1 MIVVGLNHRTVPLEV
16 LERMTVDDSRLPKAL
31 HDLRSRDDIVDAII
45 VSTCN
50 RTEIYVVANRYHA
63 AVGDVRDFLRQLGN
77 TPVEDFADH
86 IYELHDDTAI
96 RHLFRVAAGLDSAI
110 VGEFEV
116 LGQVREAWERARDED
131 AAGPVLSALFRHA
144 VEVGRRVRAET
155 GIARGTTSVSQAAV
169 QMATNRLGSLE
180 GRTILVL
187 GAGDMGEG
195 MAVALAGSAK
205 AGEVLVVNRT
215 WSKAVA
221 LANRVAGRAVQLG
234 GLAAALEGADVLLTS
249 TGSPSVLLEA
259 ADLEPVMAERPDR
272 PLLIVDV
279 AVPRDV
285 DQAVGDLEGVT
296 LLDMDDLRAF
306 ADAGLEGR
314 RKEMAKVEDI
324 VTEEVE
330 RHLATATARRAAPL
344 VVELRERAEA
354 IRQAELERYRSRLAH
369 LDDADLDAVD
379 ALTRGLLAK
388 LLHEPT
394 VRVKEESGSP
404 KGDVLAEALRTLFDL

>member
-31 HDLRSRDDIVDAII
+31 HDLRSRDDIVDAVI

-86 IYELHDDTAI
+86 IYELHDDAAV

-116 LGQVREAWERARDED
+116 LGQVREAWEKARDED

-169 QMATNRLGSLE
+169 QMATDRLGSLQ

-195 MAVALAGSAK
+195 MAVALAGSAQ

-221 LANRVAGRAVQLG
+221 LANRVGGRAVQLG

-259 ADLEPVMAERPDR
+259 ADLEPVMADRPDR

-314 RKEMAKVEDI
+314 RQEMAKVEDI
-324 VTEEVE
+324 VTDEVE
-330 RHLATATARRAAPL
+330 RHLATVTARRAAPL

-354 IRQAELERYRSRLAH
+354 IRQAELERYRARLSH
-369 LDDADLDAVD
+369 LADADLDAVD
-379 ALTRGLLAK
+379 ALTKGLLAK

-404 KGDVLAEALRTLFDL
+404 RGDVLAEALRTLFDL